1 MFKDKRKIYLSAIIE
16 LIVLVIFTVISV
28 IMFNYEYVVLNPWIF
43 ILPLGVIFLTINSL
57 ILMFVF
63 RK

>member
-28 IMFNYEYVVLNPWIF
+28 IMFNYEYVVLNPWTF